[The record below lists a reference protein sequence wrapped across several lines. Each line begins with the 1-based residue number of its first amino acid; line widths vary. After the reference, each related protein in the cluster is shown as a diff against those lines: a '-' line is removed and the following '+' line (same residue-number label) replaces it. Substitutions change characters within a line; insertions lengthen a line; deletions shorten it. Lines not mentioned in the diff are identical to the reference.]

1 MVNIINYSWIY
12 IYKKIFKFS
21 KPSILEDRIWDTD
34 ISSSTSM
41 DITFNTLNT
50 MCFTLKIIVSW
61 SFGNKIV
68 IFMDDRS
75 KSSNKSCDK
84 FCIFASCSPP
94 PWEEAQW
101 HMLIKLWVAFV
112 AIHLCPCALS
122 LLFFLSLVNLL
133 SSFLCAEK
141 PLQAQLRS
149 SSCARREI
157 DGCLLLNIVVFHTII
172 CLFSALSWE
181 MQQSFKIIGS
191 SILKKI
197 RCNITRL
204 CCVSFNMNIVE
215 IQLDD
220 LDNRSWNNNIF
231 CKILF

>member
-1 MVNIINYSWIY
+1 VISSAYLLRVPHHHGRRHNGTCLLNYELLSL
-12 IYKKIFKFS
+12 
-21 KPSILEDRIWDTD
+21 PSICVHVPCLFY
-34 ISSSTSM
+34 SFYHSSTCC
-41 DITFNTLNT
+41 L
-50 MCFTLKIIVSW
+50 
-61 SFGNKIV
+61 
-68 IFMDDRS
+68 RS
-75 KSSNKSCDK
+75 CVQKNLYKHS
-84 FCIFASCSPP
+84 
-94 PWEEAQW
+94 
-101 HMLIKLWVAFV
+101 FV
-112 AIHLCPCALS
+112 A
-122 LLFFLSLVNLL
+122 
-133 SSFLCAEK
+133 
-141 PLQAQLRS
+141 R

-220 LDNRSWNNNIF
+220 LDNRS
-231 CKILF
+231 